1 MLYSNFTQRFPM
13 KKHLIITLFLGFIS
27 FSFGQ
32 IKQTPGQV
40 SGSPINV
47 HITSKNIQKRG
58 VTNPSS
64 CQTDTASFTDLS
76 STGYPLIA
84 LGNGQLVGQFFAAPQ
99 EITINGFRF
108 FAYTPW
114 DTIAKNTSRNVY
126 AKIYKA
132 GPDSLP
138 RGAALDSVLV
148 KIDTVTGTLT
158 FNRLVN
164 DAVFNKPITLDF
176 DYILTVECT
185 EVTNIPSIVC
195 NSWSNGDGENR
206 NLSVINFN
214 NRWYRGRSLSVG
226 GVTFD
231 AHFQIFPFVN
241 YKFGTDFTVQDDC
254 YLLLDTFTFEN
265 HYLNTVAGSVF
276 YNNYMYYSS
285 AGFDALCHT
294 WIFDNKTILKEVI
307 DGKFK
312 PGSKKNIPVKLN
324 SFVVPFSLSLQNCVD
339 STEKLVYYKPNTPGF
354 TGSADGCMGSDLTL
368 TLNPNSDLTNR
379 WYYKETDTSSF
390 NTGATYTLS
399 NLSADDTFFIKA
411 TNGPCISRTYTA
423 YITANKTPS
432 TLTVTNDSICS
443 DASAILKASSDEGNI
458 IWYKSATGGTPVLTG
473 SELITGKLTA
483 DTTYFAEANNKGCLL
498 STGRKAVT
506 AFVNADFAPPKP
518 TGVSDTNVC
527 YSGGTQD
534 LTLRAFTTS
543 SANIRWFDVTAGG
556 TPLSQSNN
564 LVYNITGRGSKS
576 FYVETWDGRC
586 GSGRVPVTVLVGATP
601 NTFAKVS
608 DEICLGDSANIA
620 ASASWG
626 DVLWYAAKTSTQ
638 HYATGKFI
646 RVGGLTQ
653 AKSFVFFKTADG
665 KCINTNFDSVEVTVN
680 IPPTASIVK
689 ADDVCNGAKASIELN
704 VTQGTILWYFDNAAS
719 NTIATG
725 KTLNLG
731 QIYSNTTRYYE
742 TELNGCKSKRNA
754 ITIKALDKPAAG
766 FQFLVEFPKKLICT
780 PLNTN
785 NMTVFWDFGDGNTS
799 TDDIGINTYD
809 NEAQYTVKMLATST
823 LSGCQDS
830 VSQKITINH
839 NNTETPHINFQIHPN
854 PAQAGSDLFTMVP
867 VEKAIWMDLSGRIVS
882 TEMITPTAT
891 NTLDLWKTKIAV
903 PAHFQNG
910 IYLLQLEYKG
920 QTETIKI
927 QIN

>member
-1 MLYSNFTQRFPM
+1 M
-13 KKHLIITLFLGFIS
+13 KKHLLITFFLGIIS
-27 FSFGQ
+27 CSFGQ
-32 IKQTPGQV
+32 IQHTPGNV
-40 SGSPINV
+40 SGSPVNV
-47 HITSKNIQKRG
+47 QVASKNIQKRG
-58 VTNPSS
+58 AANPSS

-114 DTIAKNTSRNVY
+114 DTIAKNTSRDVY

-148 KIDTVTGTLT
+148 KIDTITGTLT
-158 FNRLVN
+158 FGRLVN
-164 DAVFNKPITLDF
+164 DAVFSKPITLDF
-176 DYILTVECT
+176 NYILTVECT

-214 NRWYRGRSLSVG
+214 NRWYRGLSLSVG
-226 GVTFD
+226 GVAFD

-241 YKFGTDFTVQDDC
+241 YKFGTDFKVQDDC

-265 HYLNTVAGSVF
+265 HYLKTVAGSVF
-276 YNNYMYYSS
+276 YNNYMYYAS

-294 WIFDNKTILKEVI
+294 WTFDNKSKLKEVI
-307 DGKFK
+307 DGKYK

-368 TLNPNSDLTNR
+368 TLNPNADVTNR
-379 WYYKETDTSSF
+379 WYHKETDTSAF
-390 NTGATYTLS
+390 NTGASYTLS
-399 NLSADDTFFIKA
+399 NLSANDTFFIKS

-458 IWYKSATGGTPVLTG
+458 IWYRSATGGTPVLTAP
-473 SELITGKLTA
+473 ELVTGKLSA

-498 STGRKAVT
+498 PSGRKAVT
-506 AFVNADFAPPKP
+506 AYVNADFAPPKP
-518 TGVSDTNVC
+518 TGASDTHVC
-527 YSGGTQD
+527 YSGTPED
-534 LTLRAFTTS
+534 ITLSAFTTS
-543 SANIRWFDVTAGG
+543 SANIRWFDVANGG
-556 TPLSQSNN
+556 TPLSESTD
-564 LVYNITGRGSKS
+564 LVYNITGRGTKS

-586 GSGRVPVTVLVGATP
+586 GSGRVPVVVTINAIP
-601 NTFAKVS
+601 STFAKVG
-608 DEICLGDSANIA
+608 DEVCLGDSADIA
-620 ASASWG
+620 ASATWG
-626 DVLWYAAKTSTQ
+626 DVRWFATKTSSLP
-638 HYATGKFI
+638 YKTGKFI
-646 RVGGLTQ
+646 RVGGLSNS
-653 AKSFVFFKTADG
+653 KSYAYFKTADG
-665 KCINTNFDSVEVTVN
+665 DCISPNFDSVEIMVN
-680 IPPTASIVK
+680 IPPTATVVK
-689 ADDVCNGAKASIELN
+689 ADDVCNGSKASIELSIPE
-704 VTQGTILWYFDNAAS
+704 GTILWYFDNSAS

-725 KTLNLG
+725 NVLNLG
-731 QIYSNTTRYYE
+731 EIFSNTTRYYE
-742 TELNGCKSKRNA
+742 TELNGCKSKRNE
-754 ITIKALDKPAAG
+754 ITINALDKPAAG
-766 FQFLVEFPKKLICT
+766 FQFVVEFPKKLICT

-809 NEAQYTVKMLATST
+809 NEGQYTVKMLATST
-823 LSGCQDS
+823 RSGCQDS

-839 NNTETPHINFQIHPN
+839 NNTEAPNINFQIHPN
-854 PAQAGSDLFTMVP
+854 PTEAGSNLFSMLP
-867 VEKAIWMDLSGRIVS
+867 IEKALWMDLSGRIIA
-882 TEMITPTAT
+882 TEKVIPEAT

-910 IYLLQLEYKG
+910 IYLLQLEYQG
-920 QTETIKI
+920 QTETVKI

>member
-1 MLYSNFTQRFPM
+1 M
-13 KKHLIITLFLGFIS
+13 KKHILFSLFLGIFAIG
-27 FSFGQ
+27 FGQ
-32 IKQTPGQV
+32 IKSVPGSV
-40 SGSPINV
+40 SGSPANIQV
-47 HITSKNIQKRG
+47 ASKNIQKRG
-58 VTNPSS
+58 LTNPSS
-64 CQTDTASFTDLS
+64 CGTDTTSFTDLS
-76 STGYPLIA
+76 STAYPLISI
-84 LGNGQLVGQFFAAPQ
+84 GNGQQVGQFFGAPQ
-99 EITINGFRF
+99 EITVKGFRF
-108 FAYTPW
+108 YAYTPW
-114 DTIAKNTSRNVY
+114 DTNARNTFRNVY

-138 RGAALDSVLV
+138 RGAAVDSILV
-148 KIDTVTGTLT
+148 KIDTVTGSLT
-158 FNRLVN
+158 FNRLLR
-164 DAVFNKPITLDF
+164 DAVFSKPITLDY
-176 DYILTVECT
+176 DYILTVECSET
-185 EVTNIPSIVC
+185 TNLPVIVTN
-195 NSWSNGDGENR
+195 SWVNGDGENR
-206 NLSVINFN
+206 NLSVIRFN
-214 NRWYRGRSLSVG
+214 NRWYRGQSLSVNG
-226 GVTFD
+226 IVFN
-231 AHFQIFPFVN
+231 AHFQIFPFVS
-241 YKFGTDFTVQDDC
+241 YKFGTDFAIKDEC
-254 YLLLDTFTFEN
+254 YLLIDSFDFEN
-265 HYLNTVAGSVF
+265 QYKKSVVGSEY
-276 YNNYMYYSS
+276 YNNYMYYAG

-294 WIFDNKTILKEVI
+294 WTYDGTQIQKEKLN
-307 DGKFK
+307 GKFK
-312 PGSKKNIPVKLN
+312 PGSKKNVLVKLT
-324 SFVVPFSLSLQNCVD
+324 SFVVPYSINLAFCFD
-339 STEKLVYYKPNTPGF
+339 STEKTLFYKPNTPGL
-354 TGSADGCMGSDLTL
+354 TGSTDGCVGENL
-368 TLNPNSDLTNR
+368 TLNLTANTDVTND
-379 WYYKETDTSSF
+379 WYHKETDTNPF
-390 NTGATYTLS
+390 QTGNSYTIN
-399 NLSADDTFFIKA
+399 NLAANDTFFIKG
-411 TNGPCISRTYTA
+411 TNGPCVSRTYTA
-423 YITANKTPS
+423 IITANQTPT
-432 TLTVTNDSICS
+432 TLTVNNDSICS
-443 DASAILKASSDEGNI
+443 DASAILKASTDAGNI
-458 IWYKSATGGTPVLTG
+458 LWYRTATGGTPVITAPQ
-473 SELITGKLTA
+473 LITSRLTA

-527 YSGGTQD
+527 YAGGTQD

-556 TPLSQSNN
+556 TPLSQSSD

-626 DVLWYAAKTSTQ
+626 DVLWYANKTSTQ

-646 RVGGLTQ
+646 RVSGLAQ
-653 AKSFVFFKTADG
+653 AKSYVFFKTADG
-665 KCINTNFDSVEVTVN
+665 KCINTHFDSVEVTVN
-680 IPPTASIVK
+680 IPPTANIVK

-731 QIYSNTTRYYE
+731 EIYSNTTRYYE

-766 FQFLVEFPKKLICT
+766 YQFVIEFPKKLTCT
-780 PLNTN
+780 PLNSN
-785 NMTVFWDFGDGNTS
+785 NMSILWNFGDGNTS
-799 TDDIGINTYD
+799 TNAIGVNSYAA
-809 NEAQYTVKMLATST
+809 EGEYTVKMLATST

-882 TEMITPTAT
+882 TEMITPAAT
-891 NTLDLWKTKIAV
+891 NNLDLWKTKIAV